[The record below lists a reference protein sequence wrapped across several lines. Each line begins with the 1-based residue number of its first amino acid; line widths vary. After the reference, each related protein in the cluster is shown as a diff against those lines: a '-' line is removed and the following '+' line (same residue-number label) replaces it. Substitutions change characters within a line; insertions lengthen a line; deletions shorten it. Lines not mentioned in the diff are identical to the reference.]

1 MKSSLTHVTH
11 KELNVNARFSR
22 AKLGTGYVAAKNHF
36 YHMKNLLIPI
46 FLLLVLAGCAVGPK
60 YSRPETVET
69 KTPVSYTFALSSAD
83 SITNLD
89 WWEVYQDTA
98 LQSLIQYAL
107 DSNLNLLTAVAR
119 VEEAQA
125 ILGYNKAN
133 LGPAF
138 GVSGAARASDFRDKA
153 SEAGVA
159 FNSNAYS
166 VLGNVSWEIDIWGK
180 LRHANRAAYAELLA
194 TEENRKSIYISLVAQ
209 IAELYFNL
217 RGLDDRYK
225 ITQRTYETRLEY
237 LRIINLRFEK
247 GEVSE
252 LDKLQAEQIAADAKA
267 QMYSLERGI
276 IFVENA
282 INILSGKP
290 YSPILRGLQ
299 NDQQQIPLEIPS
311 GLPSE
316 LLTRRPDI
324 LGAEQLLIAQTE
336 RIGMAVAM
344 RFPTLSLTGFFGVA
358 SPDISK
364 LFVPNAVLGSIT
376 GQLAAPVF
384 QFGQNKRRVE
394 AERARA
400 KQFAY
405 QYEQTVIEAFAE
417 VENSLAEIR
426 TYTNEYGARSEQ
438 VAATEKSL
446 MLSKALY
453 DNGYTSFLQVL
464 DAERELYYSEFEK
477 SLALENQLIS
487 SVRLYKALGGGW

>member
-1 MKSSLTHVTH
+1 MQ
-11 KELNVNARFSR
+11 
-22 AKLGTGYVAAKNHF
+22 KLI
-36 YHMKNLLIPI
+36 IPI
-46 FLLLVLAGCAVGPK
+46 FILLVFAGCAVGPK
-60 YSRPETVET
+60 YSRPETVESR
-69 KTPVSYTFALSSAD
+69 TPVGYAQGLDNPD
-83 SITNLD
+83 SITNMD
-89 WWEVYQDTA
+89 WWDVYQDTV
-98 LQSLIQYAL
+98 LQSLIQYAV

-133 LGPAF
+133 LAPSF
-138 GVSGAARASDFRDKA
+138 GYGVGARASDFREQ
-153 SEAGVA
+153 STEAGVA
-159 FNSNAYS
+159 FPSNSYS
-166 VLGNVSWEIDIWGK
+166 VLGNISWEIDIWGK
-180 LRHANRAAYAELLA
+180 LRHANRAAYADLMS
-194 TEENRKSIYISLVAQ
+194 TEENRKSIYISLVSQ
-209 IAELYFNL
+209 VAELYFNM
-217 RGLDDRYK
+217 RGLDDRLK

-267 QMYSLERGI
+267 QLYSLERAI
-276 IFVENA
+276 IFTENA
-282 INILSGKP
+282 INILVGKP
-290 YSPILRGLQ
+290 YSPIVRGLQ
-299 NDQQQIPLEIPS
+299 NDQQFLPLDIPS

-316 LLTRRPDI
+316 LLERRPDI
-324 LGAEQLLIAQTE
+324 QSAEQQLVAQTE
-336 RIGMAVAM
+336 RIGVAVAM
-344 RFPTLSLTGFFGVA
+344 RFPTLSLTGLLGVA

-364 LFVPNAVLGSIT
+364 LFVPGAVLGSVT
-376 GQLAAPVF
+376 GQLAGPLF

-400 KQFAY
+400 KQYAY
-405 QYEQTVIEAFAE
+405 QYEQTILEAFAE

-426 TYTNEYGARSEQ
+426 TYTNEFEARQQQ

-464 DAERELYYSEFEK
+464 DAERNLYYSEFEK
-477 SLALENQLIS
+477 SLALQNQLTS

>member
-1 MKSSLTHVTH
+1 MK
-11 KELNVNARFSR
+11 
-22 AKLGTGYVAAKNHF
+22 KLI
-36 YHMKNLLIPI
+36 IPI
-46 FLLLVLAGCAVGPK
+46 VFLLVLSGCAVGPK
-60 YSRPETVET
+60 YSRPETVES
-69 KTPVSYTFALSSAD
+69 KTPAGYAFALTDAD
-83 SITNLD
+83 SITNLK
-89 WWEVYQDTA
+89 WWDVYQDTA

-138 GVSGAARASDFRDKA
+138 GVAAGARATDFRQQA
-153 SEAGVA
+153 SEAGVG
-159 FNSNAYS
+159 FNTNSYS

-194 TEENRKSIYISLVAQ
+194 TEENRRSIYISLVSQ

-217 RGLDDRYK
+217 RGLDERYK

-252 LDKLQAEQIAADAKA
+252 LDKLQAEQIAADSKA
-267 QMYSLERGI
+267 QLYSLERGI

-282 INILSGKP
+282 INILSGRP
-290 YSPILRGLQ
+290 YSPIRRGLQ
-299 NDQQQIPLEIPS
+299 NDQQQLPLEIPS

-324 LGAEQLLIAQTE
+324 VEAEQLLVAQTE
-336 RIGMAVAM
+336 RIGVAIAM
-344 RFPTLSLTGFFGVA
+344 RFPTLSLTGFLGVA

-364 LFVPNAVLGSIT
+364 LFVPGAMLGSIT
-376 GQLAAPVF
+376 GQLAAPLF

-400 KQFAY
+400 KQYAY

-426 TYTNEYGARSEQ
+426 TYTNEYDARKQQ

>member
-1 MKSSLTHVTH
+1 MQ
-11 KELNVNARFSR
+11 
-22 AKLGTGYVAAKNHF
+22 KLI
-36 YHMKNLLIPI
+36 IPI
-46 FLLLVLAGCAVGPK
+46 FFLLVLSACAVGPK
-60 YSRPETVET
+60 YARPENVET
-69 KTPVSYTFALSSAD
+69 KTPAGYTFAITSAD
-83 SITNLD
+83 SITNMD
-89 WWEVYQDTA
+89 WWDVYQDPE
-98 LQSLIQYAL
+98 LQSLIRYAL

-133 LGPAF
+133 LGPSF
-138 GVSGAARASDFRDKA
+138 GIAGAARSSEFRKEA
-153 SEAGVA
+153 AEAGVA

-166 VLGNVSWEIDIWGK
+166 VLGNISWEIDIWGK

-194 TEENRKSIYISLVAQ
+194 TEENRKSLYISLVAQ

-217 RGLDDRYK
+217 RGLDERLQ

-252 LDKLQAEQIAADAKA
+252 LDKLQAEQIAADSKA
-267 QMYSLERGI
+267 QLYSLERGI

-290 YSPILRGLQ
+290 YSPILRGME
-299 NDQQQIPLEIPS
+299 NGQQQVPLEIPT

-316 LLTRRPDI
+316 LLSRRPDI
-324 LGAEQLLIAQTE
+324 VGAEQLLVAQTE
-336 RIGMAVAM
+336 RIGVAIAL
-344 RFPTLSLTGFFGVA
+344 RFPSLSLTGLLGVA

-364 LFVPNAVLGSIT
+364 LFTPNAVLGSVT
-376 GQLAAPVF
+376 GQLVAPVF

-394 AERARA
+394 VERARA
-400 KQFAY
+400 KQYAF

-426 TYTNEYGARSEQ
+426 TYTNEFEARKVQ

-464 DAERELYYSEFEK
+464 DAERNLYYSEFEK
-477 SLALENQLIS
+477 SLALENQLVS

>member
-1 MKSSLTHVTH
+1 MKS
-11 KELNVNARFSR
+11 
-22 AKLGTGYVAAKNHF
+22 
-36 YHMKNLLIPI
+36 NLILSI
-46 FLLLVLAGCAVGPK
+46 FILLVLAGCAVGTK
-60 YSRPETVET
+60 YSRPETVAA
-69 KTPVSYTFALSSAD
+69 KNPAGYTFTTSSAD

-89 WWEVYQDTA
+89 WWEVYQDTV
-98 LQSLIQYAL
+98 LQSLIRQAL
-107 DSNLNLLTAVAR
+107 DSNLNLLAAVAR

-125 ILGYNKAN
+125 LLGYNKAN
-133 LGPAF
+133 LGPSL
-138 GVSGAARASDFRDKA
+138 GVSGAARASDFRQQA
-153 SEAGVA
+153 SEAGVG

-166 VLGNVSWEIDIWGK
+166 VLGNISWEIDLWAK

-194 TEENRKSIYISLVAQ
+194 TEESRKSIYISLVAQ

-217 RGLDDRYK
+217 RGLDDRHR

-237 LRIINLRFEK
+237 LRIIDLRFEK

-267 QMYSLERGI
+267 QMYALERGI

-282 INILSGKP
+282 INILSGRP
-290 YSPILRGLQ
+290 YSPIHRGLQ
-299 NDQQQIPLEIPS
+299 NDQQLLPLKIPT

-316 LLTRRPDI
+316 LLSRRPDI
-324 LGAEQLLIAQTE
+324 LGAEQLVIAQTE
-336 RIGMAVAM
+336 RIGVAVAM
-344 RFPTLSLTGFFGVA
+344 RFPSLSLTGFFGVA
-358 SPDISK
+358 SPDISQ
-364 LFVPNAVLGSIT
+364 LFVPDAVLGSVT
-376 GQLAAPVF
+376 GQLAAPLF

-426 TYTNEYGARSEQ
+426 TYTNEYEARKTQ
-438 VAATEKSL
+438 VSATEKSL
-446 MLSKALY
+446 LLSKALY

-477 SLALENQLIS
+477 SLALQNQLAS
-487 SVRLYKALGGGW
+487 TVRLYKALGGGW

>member
-1 MKSSLTHVTH
+1 MQ
-11 KELNVNARFSR
+11 
-22 AKLGTGYVAAKNHF
+22 KLI
-36 YHMKNLLIPI
+36 IPI
-46 FLLLVLAGCAVGPK
+46 FILLVLAGCAVGPK
-60 YSRPETVET
+60 YSRPETLET
-69 KTPVSYTFALSSAD
+69 RTPEGYFQGTENTD
-83 SITNLD
+83 SITNLT
-89 WWEVYQDTA
+89 WWEVYQDTV
-98 LQSLIQYAL
+98 LQSLIQHAV

-133 LGPAF
+133 LGPSI
-138 GVSGAARASDFRDKA
+138 GVSAAARARDFGDKA

-159 FNSNAYS
+159 FNTNSYS
-166 VLGNVSWEIDIWGK
+166 VLGNISWEIDIWGK

-194 TEENRKSIYISLVAQ
+194 SEENRKSLYISLVSQ
-209 IAELYFNL
+209 VAELYFNL
-217 RGLDDRYK
+217 RGLDDRLR
-225 ITQRTYETRLEY
+225 ITQRTYETRIEY
-237 LRIINLRFEK
+237 LRIINLRFEQ

-267 QMYSLERGI
+267 QLYALERGT

-282 INILSGKP
+282 INILIGKP
-290 YSPILRGLQ
+290 YSPIVRGLQ
-299 NDQQQIPLEIPS
+299 NEQQQLPLDIPS
-311 GLPSE
+311 GLPSA
-316 LLTRRPDI
+316 LLERRPDI
-324 LGAEQLLIAQTE
+324 VSAEQLLVAQTE
-336 RIGMAVAM
+336 RIGIAVAM
-344 RFPTLSLTGFFGVA
+344 RFPTLSLTGLLGVA
-358 SPDISK
+358 SPDISQ
-364 LFVPNAVLGSIT
+364 LFVPGAVLGSIT

-400 KQFAY
+400 KQFGY
-405 QYEQTVIEAFAE
+405 QYEQTVLEAFAE

-426 TYTNEYGARSEQ
+426 TFTNEYEARQTQ

-464 DAERELYYSEFEK
+464 DAERNLYYSEFEK
-477 SLALENQLIS
+477 SLALENQLRS

>member
-1 MKSSLTHVTH
+1 MKHLI
-11 KELNVNARFSR
+11 
-22 AKLGTGYVAAKNHF
+22 
-36 YHMKNLLIPI
+36 IPI
-46 FLLLVLAGCAVGPK
+46 FIMLVLAGCAVGPK
-60 YSRPETVET
+60 YSRPETLET
-69 KTPVSYTFALSSAD
+69 RTPEEYFQATENPD
-83 SITNLD
+83 SITNLA
-89 WWEVYQDTA
+89 WWEVYEDTV
-98 LQSLIQYAL
+98 LQSLIQYAV

-133 LGPAF
+133 MGPAF
-138 GVSGAARASDFRDKA
+138 GVSGAARASDFRERA
-153 SEAGVA
+153 TEADVA
-159 FNSNAYS
+159 FNTNSYS

-194 TEENRKSIYISLVAQ
+194 SEENRKSIYISLISQV
-209 IAELYFNL
+209 AELYFNL
-217 RGLDDRYK
+217 RGLDDRLR

-267 QMYSLERGI
+267 QLYSLERAT

-282 INILSGKP
+282 INILVGKP
-290 YSPILRGLQ
+290 YSPIVRGLR
-299 NDQQQIPLEIPS
+299 NEQQQLPLDIPS

-316 LLTRRPDI
+316 LLERRPDI
-324 LGAEQLLIAQTE
+324 VGAEQLLVAQTE

-344 RFPTLSLTGFFGVA
+344 RFPTLSLTGFLGVA

-364 LFVPNAVLGSIT
+364 LFVPNAVLGSIS

-400 KQFAY
+400 KQYAF
-405 QYEQTVIEAFAE
+405 QYEQTVLEAFAE

-426 TYTNEYGARSEQ
+426 TFTNEYEARQTQ

-477 SLALENQLIS
+477 SLALENQLTS